1 MNFTGEL
8 RDAITRRA
16 VFLVLGVLGL
26 QVLFIISYVGAL
38 HSPSPSRVPFALVA
52 PAPVAGPLSSRLNGL
67 PGQPLSV
74 SVKGTAAE
82 ARSGV
87 LNRDVYGALV
97 VSPAAVAP
105 RDTLYVASGGGAALS
120 NVLKALI
127 GAAEARQH
135 RSLTVIDLAPAP
147 QAQDFD
153 GLSSFYLVVGWCVG
167 GYLCASLLTISAGAK
182 PSNKRRAGI
191 RAGAMALYAIAGGI
205 LGAVI
210 VGPVLGALP
219 GSVWGMAG
227 LGALVVF
234 SVGMFTL
241 ALQALTGIIGIG
253 LAVLVVVIA
262 GNPSAG
268 GAFPW
273 PMLPPFWRAIGPWLP
288 PGAGTWT
295 ARSIAYFHG
304 SAVVTPLLVLS
315 AYAVAGSAVTLLF
328 TLRAP
333 GRHAAPAGAVPAVP
347 AASQAHAA
355 TSAAAVPRARHAAT
369 GEIKAVRDEAEP
381 TRDQAGAAHDEAGA
395 AHDEPGAA
403 HDEPGTARDESA
415 TAHDEVEAAHDEVE
429 AAGGETGTT
438 RDEAAVTDGETEAA
452 RGATAAAPGAL
463 SGPEG
468 HQGDRG

>member
-1 MNFTGEL
+1 VNFTGEL
-8 RDAITRRA
+8 KDAITKRA

-38 HSPSPSRVPFALVA
+38 HSPSPSRVPFDLVA
-52 PAPVAGPLSSRLNGL
+52 PASVAGPLSSSLNGL

-74 SVKGTAAE
+74 SVMGTAAQV
-82 ARSGV
+82 RSGV

-97 VSPAAVAP
+97 VSPASVAP

-120 NVLKALI
+120 NVLKGLI

-135 RSLTVIDLAPAP
+135 RSLTVVDLAPAP
-147 QAQDFD
+147 QTKDFD
-153 GLSSFYLVVGWCVG
+153 GLSSFYLSVGWCVG

-182 PSNKRRAGI
+182 PSNRRRAAI
-191 RAGAMALYAIAGGI
+191 RTGAMALYAIAGGI

-234 SVGMFTL
+234 SVGMLTL
-241 ALQALTGIIGIG
+241 ALEALTGIVGIG

-304 SAVVTPLLVLS
+304 NAVVTSLLVLS
-315 AYAVAGSAVTLLF
+315 AYAVAGTAVTLLF
-328 TLRAP
+328 TLRRP
-333 GRHAAPAGAVPAVP
+333 GRHAAPAGTVPVVP
-347 AASQAHAA
+347 KAGHAGA
-355 TSAAAVPRARHAAT
+355 GAPAGAVPRARHAAS
-369 GEIKAVRDEAEP
+369 GEIKAPRDE
-381 TRDQAGAAHDEAGA
+381 TGAASGEAEMTRGESSTPQDKTEKAHGATETAQDET
-395 AHDEPGAA
+395 E
-403 HDEPGTARDESA
+403 
-415 TAHDEVEAAHDEVE
+415 TAH
-429 AAGGETGTT
+429 
-438 RDEAAVTDGETEAA
+438 GETEAV
-452 RGATAAAPGAL
+452 RGESKAL
-463 SGPEG
+463 SGSEG
-468 HQGDRG
+468 PKADQG

>member
-1 MNFTGEL
+1 VNFTGEL
-8 RDAITRRA
+8 KDAITKRA

-26 QVLFIISYVGAL
+26 QVLFVVSYVGAL
-38 HSPSPSRVPFALVA
+38 HRPSPSRVPFDLVA
-52 PAPVAGPLSSRLNGL
+52 PAPAAAPLSTRLNGL

-74 SVKGTAAE
+74 SVTGTAAE

-97 VSPAAVAP
+97 VSPATAAP

-120 NVLKALI
+120 NVLRELI

-135 RSLTVIDLAPAP
+135 RSLAVVDLAPAP
-147 QAQDFD
+147 PTKDFD
-153 GLSSFYLVVGWCVG
+153 GLSSFYLVVGWSVG

-182 PSNKRRAGI
+182 PSNKRRAAI

-210 VGPVLGALP
+210 VGPALGALP
-219 GSVWGMAG
+219 GSVWAMAG

-234 SVGMFTL
+234 SVGMLTL
-241 ALQALTGIIGIG
+241 ALQALTGIMGIG

-295 ARSIAYFHG
+295 ARSIAYFYG
-304 SAVVTPLLVLS
+304 NATLTSLLVLS
-315 AYAVAGSAVTLLF
+315 AYAVAGTAVTLLF

-333 GRHAAPAGAVPAVP
+333 GRHAAPAGTVPALPGPVAAASPAGSATP
-347 AASQAHAA
+347 AAAM
-355 TSAAAVPRARHAAT
+355 PRARHAAS
-369 GEIKAVRDEAEP
+369 GEMKA
-381 TRDQAGAAHDEAGA
+381 
-395 AHDEPGAA
+395 
-403 HDEPGTARDESA
+403 ARDETD
-415 TAHDEVEAAHDEVE
+415 TAHDENETARGEAGPADEG
-429 AAGGETGTT
+429 AETAPGP
-438 RDEAAVTDGETEAA
+438 AEAA
-452 RGATAAAPGAL
+452 RGETAAAPGAL
-463 SGPEG
+463 PGPDG
-468 HQGDRG
+468 PAADRG

>member
-8 RDAITRRA
+8 RDAITKRA
-16 VFLVLGVLGL
+16 VILVLGVLVL
-26 QVLFIISYVGAL
+26 QVLFIVSYVGAL
-38 HSPSPSRVPFALVA
+38 HSPSPSRVPFDLVA
-52 PAPVAGPLSSRLNGL
+52 PAAVAGPLSSELNGL

-74 SVKGTAAE
+74 SVTGTAAQ
-82 ARSGV
+82 ARGGV

-97 VSPAAVAP
+97 VSPATVGP

-120 NVLKALI
+120 NVLKGVI
-127 GAAEARQH
+127 GTAEARQH
-135 RSLTVIDLAPAP
+135 RLLTVVDLAPAP
-147 QAQDFD
+147 QVKDFD
-153 GLSSFYLVVGWCVG
+153 GLSSFYLVVGWSVG
-167 GYLCASLLTISAGAK
+167 GYLCASLLSISAGAR
-182 PSNKRRAGI
+182 PSSRRRAVI
-191 RAGAMALYAIAGGI
+191 RTGAMALYAAAGGI

-219 GSVWGMAG
+219 GSTWAMAG

-304 SAVVTPLLVLS
+304 NAVRTSLLVLS
-315 AYAVAGSAVTLLF
+315 AYAVAGAAVTLLF
-328 TLRAP
+328 TLRRP
-333 GRHAAPAGAVPAVP
+333 GRHAAPAGVVPAVP
-347 AASQAHAA
+347 GPGRADSGAPV
-355 TSAAAVPRARHAAT
+355 AAVPRARHAAPS
-369 GEIKAVRDEAEP
+369 EVKAARDEAGTASGE
-381 TRDQAGAAHDEAGA
+381 TGAASDEAATAAGETEGASGEAELTHVESSTRPDRTGKAHGGSQAVPGRTEAAPGEAGA
-395 AHDEPGAA
+395 ASAEP
-403 HDEPGTARDESA
+403 
-415 TAHDEVEAAHDEVE
+415 E
-429 AAGGETGTT
+429 AAG
-438 RDEAAVTDGETEAA
+438 AS
-452 RGATAAAPGAL
+452 RGDSGAE
-463 SGPEG
+463 GPKAE
-468 HQGDRG
+468 QG

>member
-8 RDAITRRA
+8 MDAITKRA

-38 HSPSPSRVPFALVA
+38 HSPSPSRVPFDLVA
-52 PAPVAGPLSSRLNGL
+52 PAPVAAPLSSRLNGL

-74 SVKGTAAE
+74 SVKGTAAQ

-87 LNRDVYGALV
+87 LNRDAYGALV
-97 VSPAAVAP
+97 VSPAALAP

-120 NVLKALI
+120 NVLKGLI
-127 GAAEARQH
+127 GAAEAQRH
-135 RSLTVIDLAPAP
+135 RSLTVLDLAPAP
-147 QAQDFD
+147 QTKDFD
-153 GLSSFYLVVGWCVG
+153 GLSSFYLVVGWSVG

-182 PSNKRRAGI
+182 PSNKRRAVI
-191 RAGAMALYAIAGGI
+191 RAGAMALYAIAGGL
-205 LGAVI
+205 LGAVV

-219 GSVWGMAG
+219 GPVWGLAG

-234 SVGMFTL
+234 SVGMLTL

-304 SAVVTPLLVLS
+304 N
-315 AYAVAGSAVTLLF
+315 AVAHVAARAV
-328 TLRAP
+328 RVRGGGQRRDAAVHAPDAWQARGAGRRRPRPSHGQP
-333 GRHAAPAGAVPAVP
+333 GRCRHLGRRR
-347 AASQAHAA
+347 AASQARRVRGDQGGAG
-355 TSAAAVPRARHAAT
+355 RDRDGAR
-369 GEIKAVRDEAEP
+369 
-381 TRDQAGAAHDEAGA
+381 
-395 AHDEPGAA
+395 
-403 HDEPGTARDESA
+403 
-415 TAHDEVEAAHDEVE
+415 
-429 AAGGETGTT
+429 
-438 RDEAAVTDGETEAA
+438 
-452 RGATAAAPGAL
+452 
-463 SGPEG
+463 
-468 HQGDRG
+468 

>member
-1 MNFTGEL
+1 MNFTEEL
-8 RDAITRRA
+8 RDAITKRA

-38 HSPSPSRVPFALVA
+38 HSPSPSRVPFDLVA

-74 SVKGTAAE
+74 SVTGTAAE

-87 LNRDVYGALV
+87 LDRDVYGALV

-120 NVLKALI
+120 NVLKVLI
-127 GAAEARQH
+127 GAAEAQQH
-135 RSLTVIDLAPAP
+135 RSLAVVDLAPAP
-147 QAQDFD
+147 QTKDFD
-153 GLSSFYLVVGWCVG
+153 GLSSFYLVVGWSVG

-182 PSNKRRAGI
+182 PLSRRRAAI
-191 RAGAMALYAIAGGI
+191 RTGAMALYAIAGGI

-210 VGPVLGALP
+210 VGPVLDALP
-219 GSVWGMAG
+219 GSLWGMAG

-234 SVGMFTL
+234 SVGLLTL
-241 ALQALTGIIGIG
+241 ALEALTGIIGIG

-304 SAVVTPLLVLS
+304 SAVTTSLLVLS
-315 AYAVAGSAVTLLF
+315 AYAVAGAVVTLLV
-328 TLRAP
+328 TLRPP
-333 GRHAAPAGAVPAVP
+333 GKHVAPAGTIPAVP
-347 AASQAHAA
+347 KSSHADA
-355 TSAAAVPRARHAAT
+355 GAPAGAVPRARHAAS
-369 GEIKAVRDEAEP
+369 GELKA
-381 TRDQAGAAHDEAGA
+381 
-395 AHDEPGAA
+395 
-403 HDEPGTARDESA
+403 ARDE
-415 TAHDEVEAAHDEVE
+415 TGT
-429 AAGGETGTT
+429 AGGEAGTASDETGTAGGEAGT
-438 RDEAAVTDGETEAA
+438 ASDETGAAAGRGQPAQGEASHGELPQDKTGAA
-452 RGATAAAPGAL
+452 RGETGAPHSGTEADRAESKAL

-468 HQGDRG
+468 STADQG

>member
-8 RDAITRRA
+8 KDAITKRA
-16 VFLVLGVLGL
+16 VFLLLGVLGL

-38 HSPSPSRVPFALVA
+38 HSPSPSRVPFDLVA
-52 PAPVAGPLSSRLNGL
+52 PAPVAAPLSTRLNGL

-74 SVKGTAAE
+74 SVTGTAAE

-97 VSPAAVAP
+97 VSSATVAP

-120 NVLKALI
+120 NVLEGLI

-135 RSLTVIDLAPAP
+135 RSLTVVDLAPAP
-147 QAQDFD
+147 QTKDFD
-153 GLSSFYLVVGWCVG
+153 GLSSFYLVVGWSVG

-182 PSNKRRAGI
+182 PSNKRRAAI
-191 RAGAMALYAIAGGI
+191 RTGAMALYAIAGGI

-219 GSVWGMAG
+219 GSVWAVAG

-234 SVGMFTL
+234 SVGMLTL

-288 PGAGTWT
+288 PGAGTWA
-295 ARSIAYFHG
+295 ARSIAYFYG
-304 SAVVTPLLVLS
+304 NAVVTSLLVLS
-315 AYAVAGSAVTLLF
+315 AYAVAGTAATLLF
-328 TLRAP
+328 TLRTP
-333 GRHAAPAGAVPAVP
+333 GRHAAPAGTVPAVP
-347 AASQAHAA
+347 MASQAGAA
-355 TSAAAVPRARHAAT
+355 TSAAAVPRARHAAS
-369 GEIKAVRDEAEP
+369 GEIKAARGETE
-381 TRDQAGAAHDEAGA
+381 
-395 AHDEPGAA
+395 
-403 HDEPGTARDESA
+403 TARS
-415 TAHDEVEAAHDEVE
+415 
-429 AAGGETGTT
+429 ETGPM
-438 RDEAAVTDGETEAA
+438 GERAETAPDQTEAA
-452 RGATAAAPGAL
+452 RGETAATPGAL
-463 SGPEG
+463 PGPDDPKG
-468 HQGDRG
+468 DQG

>member
-8 RDAITRRA
+8 MDAITKRA

-38 HSPSPSRVPFALVA
+38 HSPSPSRVPFDLVA

-74 SVKGTAAE
+74 SVKGTAE
-82 ARSGV
+82 QARSGV
-87 LNRDVYGALV
+87 LNRDAYGALV
-97 VSPAAVAP
+97 VSPAALAP

-120 NVLKALI
+120 NVLKGLI
-127 GAAEARQH
+127 GAAEAQRH
-135 RSLTVIDLAPAP
+135 RSLTVLDLAPAP
-147 QAQDFD
+147 QTKDFD
-153 GLSSFYLVVGWCVG
+153 GLSSFYLVVGWSVG

-182 PSNKRRAGI
+182 PSNKRRAVI
-191 RAGAMALYAIAGGI
+191 RAGAMALYAIAGGL
-205 LGAVI
+205 LGAVV

-219 GSVWGMAG
+219 GPVWGLAG

-234 SVGMFTL
+234 SVGMLTL

-273 PMLPPFWRAIGPWLP
+273 PMLPPFWRAVGPWLP

-304 SAVVTPLLVLS
+304 NAVLTSLLVLS

-333 GRHAAPAGAVPAVP
+333 GRHAAPAGAVPAHP
-347 AASQAHAA
+347 MASQAGAA
-355 TSAAAVPRARHAAT
+355 TSAAAVPRARHAAS
-369 GEIKAVRDEAEP
+369 GEIKAARDEAA
-381 TRDQAGAAHDEAGA
+381 TADDAAETALGSSATADGET
-395 AHDEPGAA
+395 
-403 HDEPGTARDESA
+403 GTADGGAETADGESA
-415 TAHDEVEAAHDEVE
+415 TARSE
-429 AAGGETGTT
+429 
-438 RDEAAVTDGETEAA
+438 
-452 RGATAAAPGAL
+452 
-463 SGPEG
+463 SGPAGNEA
-468 HQGDRG
+468 DRSLMPRRRHRGVRRLGCRACDNG